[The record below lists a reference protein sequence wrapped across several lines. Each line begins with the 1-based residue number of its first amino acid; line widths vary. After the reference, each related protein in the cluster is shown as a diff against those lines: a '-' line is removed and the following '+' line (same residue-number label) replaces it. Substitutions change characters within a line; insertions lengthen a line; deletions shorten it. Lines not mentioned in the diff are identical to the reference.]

1 MKALILAG
9 GYGKR
14 LWPLTRSIPKCLLPI
29 NNKPIIEYQLELLR
43 GCSEIIIATNYLE
56 DKIRD
61 YLKEHGHNNVRINS
75 EKEPL
80 GTGGAILNARD
91 MLGDEFLVLNG
102 DIITDCDVGKMAAI
116 GKKHGAFAIMAHK
129 KDNVSRY
136 GLLKI
141 GKGCR
146 IEQFMEKS
154 PITQG
159 GWINAGVYYFT
170 DELFSSIQK
179 KGFTSLEKDV
189 FPNLASEK
197 TLFAYRY
204 KGDWF
209 DVGTRED
216 FINANISLSKSS
228 NVFGDKCHIEN
239 SMIRNSV
246 MLDNVHITDSFVSD
260 SIIGPKKDIQN
271 EKIIEKII

>member
-43 GCSEIIIATNYLE
+43 DCSEIIIATNYLE
-56 DKIRD
+56 DRIRD
-61 YLKEHGHNNVRINS
+61 YLKEHGHDNVRINS

-91 MLGDEFLVLNG
+91 MLGSEFLVLNG
-102 DIITDCDVGKMAAI
+102 DIISDCDVGKMAAI
-116 GKKHGAFAIMAHK
+116 GKTHDASVIMAHE

-136 GLLKI
+136 GLLEI

-146 IEQFMEKS
+146 IERFIEKS
-154 PITQG
+154 PTTQG

-170 DELFSSIQK
+170 DKLFSSIPK
-179 KGFTSLEKDV
+179 KGFASLEKDV
-189 FPNLASEK
+189 FPILASEK
-197 TLFAYRY
+197 MLFAYRY
-204 KGDWF
+204 KGGWF

-216 FINANISLSKSS
+216 FINANISLSGSS
-228 NVFGDKCHIEN
+228 NVFGNNCRIEN

-246 MLDNVHITDSFVSD
+246 MLDNVQITDSFVSD
-260 SIIGPKKDIQN
+260 SIIGSNKNIQD